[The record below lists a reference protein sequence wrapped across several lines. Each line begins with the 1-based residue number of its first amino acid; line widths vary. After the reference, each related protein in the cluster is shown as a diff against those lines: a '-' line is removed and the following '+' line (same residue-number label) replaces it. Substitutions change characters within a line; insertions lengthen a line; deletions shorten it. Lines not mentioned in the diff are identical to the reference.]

1 MNAHAAAADA
11 GGSRALRWTQRAIFA
26 LALVFIVLYLTR
38 SWSRVGAYS
47 WRVRRLPLL
56 LSVVAFF
63 AFYILNGLAW
73 WLLLRGFGLRS
84 SPTRAIATWSKSIL
98 ARYVPGNVFM
108 FLGRG
113 IMSYRQGLD
122 IDRVGAAMVYEQAL
136 GLCSALV
143 AAALLLPFWHYHR
156 AATAW
161 SLLLVPVM
169 VVLMHPKVFAR
180 LAGWALRVLRRQPLT
195 ARLSFGTV
203 LALLCYY
210 VATWLLAGVASWLF
224 ATAVTGLG
232 ADMLATVA
240 AGYVLAYIAGMVV
253 FFLPSG
259 LGLREA
265 LLAAPL
271 AARLPGG
278 VAFAWALLLR
288 VWQTLI
294 ELAFVGAAVLL
305 EASVHRG
312 ERHGGD

>member
-1 MNAHAAAADA
+1 VTARAAPAQA
-11 GGSRALRWTQRAIFA
+11 GGSRALKWAQRAISA
-26 LALVFIVLYLTR
+26 LALVFIALYLNR
-38 SWSRVGAYS
+38 SWSRVGDFS
-47 WRVRRLPLL
+47 WRIRPLPLL
-56 LSVVAFF
+56 LSIVAFF
-63 AFYILNGLAW
+63 AFYAMNGVAW

-84 SPTRAIATWSKSIL
+84 SPTRAVATWSKSIL
-98 ARYVPGNVFM
+98 ARYIPGNVFM

-113 IMSYRQGLD
+113 IMSHRQGLD

-136 GLCSALV
+136 SVCSALV
-143 AAALLLPFWHYHR
+143 TAGLLLPFWHYHR

-161 SLLLVPVM
+161 GLLLVPVM
-169 VVLMHPKVFAR
+169 IALMHPRIFGR
-180 LAGWALRVLRRQPLT
+180 LAGRALQALRRRPLA
-195 ARLSFGTV
+195 ARLRFGMV

-224 ATAVTGLG
+224 ATALTGLG

-240 AGYVLAYIAGMVV
+240 AGYALAYVAGMIV

-288 VWQTLI
+288 IWQTLI

-305 EASVHRG
+305 EAKVRRQ
-312 ERHGGD
+312 ERPEID